1 MDTKNPSPDLSAQRP
16 RVVIVG
22 GGPTGL
28 ATALE
33 LGMRSID
40 CLLIERESR
49 GGHAPRAKTT
59 HVRTR
64 ELLRRWGLAD
74 VLAQASPFGIDYPTD
89 VHFVTRLN
97 GYPLARF
104 ENAMQGSPQRDERY
118 SEHGQWIPQY
128 KLESV
133 LRERLLAIDCV
144 TMAHGC
150 EFISFEQDD
159 MAVRVTVKAVDTGEE
174 HVIEADY
181 LVGADGARST
191 VREAIGAKMEGR
203 YGLSRN
209 YNIIFSAPGLADA
222 HRHGP
227 GIMYWQ
233 VNPDVPSVIGPMDEG
248 DLWFFMPLSLPPE
261 KMFTDEEALD
271 LIKRST
277 GIDLPYRILSS
288 DLWVASRLLADKYR
302 DGRVFL
308 AGDACHLHPPY
319 GGFGMN
325 MGVADGVDLGW
336 KLAAA
341 LQGWGGP
348 ALLDSYE
355 AERRLIHEIVLDEA
369 EGNHG
374 TQPGNLFRSGIE
386 DDGPEGDAVRRE
398 VSDLIAQTKPR
409 EFYTLGVVLGLR
421 YWRSPVIRDDGTGA
435 DWRLSL
441 DYTPSAAPG
450 SLAPHAWL
458 ADGSS
463 LYDHFGAGFTLIAFG
478 GADTREAE
486 NDAAKSGIPLKIVTI
501 DEPRVA
507 ALYERRLALI
517 RPDQHVAWRGDIWPA
532 GDVLA
537 HAAGLSPASDDAAAA
552 GASAE

>member
-1 MDTKNPSPDLSAQRP
+1 MKTTNTSSALVGQRP
-16 RVVIVG
+16 SVIIVG

-33 LGMRSID
+33 LGLRSIS
-40 CLLIERESR
+40 CLLIEREVR

-64 ELLRRWGLAD
+64 ELLRRWDLAEA
-74 VLAQASPFGIDYPTD
+74 LAQASPFGIDYPTN

-104 ENAMQGSPQRDERY
+104 DNAMNGAPQRDERY

-128 KLESV
+128 KLEAV
-133 LRERLLAIDCV
+133 LRERLLTIDCV
-144 TMAHGC
+144 TVVNGC
-150 EFISFEQDD
+150 EFVSFEQDD
-159 MAVRVTVKAVDTGEE
+159 MAVQVTVKAVDTGEE

-181 LVGADGARST
+181 LVGADGARSS
-191 VREAIGAKMEGR
+191 VRDAIGAQMEGR

-233 VNPDVPSVIGPMDEG
+233 VNPDVPSVIGPMDKD
-248 DLWFFMPLSLPPE
+248 DLWFFMPLGLPPE
-261 KMFTDEEALD
+261 KMFTDQEALD

-277 GIDLPYRILSS
+277 GIDLPYQILSS

-325 MGVADGVDLGW
+325 MGVADGVGLGW
-336 KLAAA
+336 KMAAA

-369 EGNHG
+369 EGNHS
-374 TQPGNLFRSGIE
+374 TQPGTLFRNGIE
-386 DDGPEGDAVRRE
+386 TEGPEGDAIRRE
-398 VSDLIAQTKPR
+398 VSDLITQTKPR
-409 EFYTLGVVLGLR
+409 EFYTLGIVLGLR
-421 YWRSPVIRDDGTGA
+421 YRRSPVIPDDGTEA
-435 DWRLSL
+435 DWRLSP

-463 LYDHFGAGFTLIAFG
+463 LYDHFGAGFTLLAFG
-478 GADTREAE
+478 GVDTRDAE
-486 NDAAKSGIPLKIVTI
+486 DDAAKSGIPLKVVTI
-501 DEPRVA
+501 DEAKVA
-507 ALYERRLALI
+507 ALYDRRLVLI

-532 GDVLA
+532 NDVLA
-537 HAAGLSPASDDAAAA
+537 YVAGLSSLSADAAAMK
-552 GASAE
+552 ASAE

>member
-1 MDTKNPSPDLSAQRP
+1 MATDHSAQRP
-16 RVVIVG
+16 RVIIVG

-33 LGMRSID
+33 LGTRSID
-40 CLLIERESR
+40 CLVIEREVR

-64 ELLRRWGLAD
+64 ELLRRWGLAET
-74 VLAQASPFGIDYPTD
+74 LAEASPFGIDYPTD

-104 ENAMQGSPQRDERY
+104 ENAMQCAPQRDERY

-128 KLESV
+128 TLEAV
-133 LRERLLAIDCV
+133 LRDRLLTIDCATV
-144 TMAHGC
+144 AHGC
-150 EFISFEQDD
+150 EFVSFEQDEA
-159 MAVRVTVKAVDTGEE
+159 AVRVTVKDVGTGEE
-174 HVIEADY
+174 RVIEADY
-181 LVGADGARST
+181 LVGADGARSA

-209 YNIIFSAPGLADA
+209 YNIIFRAAGLAEA

-233 VNPDVPSVIGPMDEG
+233 VNPDVPSVIGPMDED
-248 DLWFFMPLSLPPE
+248 DLWFFMPLNLPPD
-261 KMFTDEEALD
+261 KVFTDQEALE

-277 GIDLPYRILSS
+277 GIDLPYQILSS
-288 DLWVASRLLADKYR
+288 DVWIASRLLADKYR
-302 DGRVFL
+302 EGRVFL

-325 MGVADGVDLGW
+325 MGVADAVDLGW

-348 ALLDSYE
+348 ALLESYE
-355 AERRLIHEIVLDEA
+355 AERRLIHEMVLDEA
-369 EGNHG
+369 EGNHS
-374 TQPGNLFRSGIE
+374 TQPSNLFRDGIE
-386 DDGPEGDAVRRE
+386 SEGSDGDAIRRE
-398 VSDLIAQTKPR
+398 VSDLIARTKAR

-421 YWRSPVIRDDGTGA
+421 YRHSPVIPDDGTEA

-458 ADGSS
+458 ADGTS

-478 GADTREAE
+478 GADTRQAE
-486 NDAAKSGIPLKIVTI
+486 NDATESGIPLKVVTI
-501 DEPRVA
+501 DDPEIA
-507 ALYERRLALI
+507 ARYERRLALI
-517 RPDQHVAWRGDIWPA
+517 RPDQHVAWRGDAWPENN
-532 GDVLA
+532 VLA
-537 HAAGLSPASDDAAAA
+537 YAAGLTPVSDDAELAAVR
-552 GASAE
+552 AE

>member
-1 MDTKNPSPDLSAQRP
+1 MKTTNTSSALAGLRPS
-16 RVVIVG
+16 VIIVG

-33 LGMRSID
+33 LGLRSIS
-40 CLLIERESR
+40 CLLIEREAR

-64 ELLRRWGLAD
+64 ELLRRWNLAD
-74 VLAQASPFGIDYPTD
+74 ALAQASPFGIDYPTN

-104 ENAMQGSPQRDERY
+104 DNAMNGAPQRDERY

-133 LRERLLAIDCV
+133 LRERLLAVDCV
-144 TMAHGC
+144 TVANGC
-150 EFISFEQDD
+150 EFVSFEQDD
-159 MAVRVTVKAVDTGEE
+159 MAVQVTVKAVDTGEE

-191 VREAIGAKMEGR
+191 VRDAIGAQMEGR

-233 VNPDVPSVIGPMDEG
+233 VNPDVPSVIGPMDQG
-248 DLWFFMPLSLPPE
+248 DLWFFMPLGLPPE
-261 KMFTDEEALD
+261 KMFTDQEALD

-277 GIDLPYRILSS
+277 GIDLPYQILSS

-302 DGRVFL
+302 EGRVFL

-336 KLAAA
+336 KIAAA

-369 EGNHG
+369 EGNHS
-374 TQPGNLFRSGIE
+374 TQPGTLFRNGIE
-386 DDGPEGDAVRRE
+386 TEGAEGEAIRRE

-409 EFYTLGVVLGLR
+409 EFYTLGIVLGLR
-421 YWRSPVIRDDGTGA
+421 YRRSPVIPDDGTEA

-463 LYDHFGAGFTLIAFG
+463 LYDHFGAGFTLLAFG
-478 GADTREAE
+478 GVDTREAE
-486 NDAAKSGIPLKIVTI
+486 VDAGKSGIPLKVVTI
-501 DEPRVA
+501 DESKVA
-507 ALYERRLALI
+507 ALYEQRLVLI

-532 GDVLA
+532 NDVLA
-537 HAAGLSPASDDAAAA
+537 YVAGLSSLSEDTAATKV
-552 GASAE
+552 SAE